1 MTEKTIPPVEEKIYK
16 NLNFNNE
23 LLKIDNKYNN
33 NNHEQPYFKLNEVKA
48 MMKTI
53 GYPYNYSGENSHGLL
68 LRSYN
73 QLNFKL
79 SFFLKNNTSLPYLT
93 ILKNGNY
100 FGPKFTNLY
109 WLLNELPY
117 DESLLNPNFRVNTLQ
132 DLKNYILDIIELCN
146 KFIDEYIK
154 EIEAG
159 NLQE

>member
-1 MTEKTIPPVEEKIYK
+1 MSEKTLPPVEEKIYRK
-16 NLNFNNE
+16 LDFTNE
-23 LLKIDNKYNN
+23 ICRIRLKYNN
-33 NNHEQPYFKLNEVKA
+33 NNLAQPYFKLHEIKG

-53 GYPYNYSGENSHGLL
+53 DYPYNYSGENSHGLI
-68 LRSYN
+68 LRRYN
-73 QLNFKL
+73 ELNFEL
-79 SFFLKNNTSLPYLT
+79 SFFIKNNTSLPYLT

-109 WLLNELPY
+109 WLLNELPN
-117 DESLLNPNFRVNTLQ
+117 DENLLNPNFKVNTVE

-159 NLQE
+159 NLPE